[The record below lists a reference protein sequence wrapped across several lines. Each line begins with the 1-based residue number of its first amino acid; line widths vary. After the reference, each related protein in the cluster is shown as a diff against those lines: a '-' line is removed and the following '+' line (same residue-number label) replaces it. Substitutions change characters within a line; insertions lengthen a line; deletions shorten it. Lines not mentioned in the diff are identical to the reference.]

1 MLLLF
6 LVKCRNN
13 GRFTAVTGL
22 FDWTMYAVNCFA
34 YRTHGTE
41 LEQRVYASVITP
53 AKMEAKSKKPFSP
66 KGGKKFSQKG
76 KDSIGTK
83 FGGKPSGKKPFKPSN
98 KTAPKDKFRKGG
110 DGGNKQNKF
119 AFSKDKGLQNRKRP
133 PFKATRGGEKE
144 GPAAKKMKKG
154 EFKAKKE
161 LTKEELKQN
170 RQQRKREL
178 KQNRQLAERK
188 DMFQIICQAKK
199 VWGDLRR
206 KDCNN
211 DLKKKLMKQLH
222 DLVHGKIKQM
232 AFAHDSVRV
241 LQCFVQFG
249 NHEHRQ
255 EVFEELKEDIIA
267 LSKSQYG
274 RHVVKKM
281 LMYGNKELVASVM
294 QTFKGHVRPML
305 RHAAASSIIEYA
317 YNDKAVL
324 AQRLMLTEE
333 LYGNTF
339 TICKSSVCNTIEKV
353 VEGNPDKLNNIIDE
367 MKQILTPMAQK
378 EQVIKHSLVHKVF
391 LDFFLLAPE
400 KPRTEMIESIR
411 ESVVYMAHTH
421 DGARVA
427 MHCLWHGTAKDR
439 KVIIKTM
446 KTYMVKFATGEFGH
460 LVLLAIFDCVDDT
473 KLVKQAVLSEIL
485 SSLDEVIGNK
495 YGKKVLLYLLS
506 PRDPA
511 HLLPEIIKVLEQ
523 GDSNAHSKKDKVIR
537 RKELLEV
544 VSPPL
549 LEHLCNNAD
558 TMVTDK
564 ATSVTVSDILA
575 SACGDLRPAMTAVA
589 QLANQALVPGG
600 TDGQLHMAEHPAG
613 HLVLKWLIEQDL
625 TLAEAGKEERFGRI
639 LVDTVGTDN
648 LKSWVKVN
656 RGAMVLCCLLNSCDK
671 SVAAEV
677 KAALESI
684 KSEISSISN
693 NKGAEVLL
701 EHLNKQ

>member
-1 MLLLF
+1 
-6 LVKCRNN
+6 
-13 GRFTAVTGL
+13 
-22 FDWTMYAVNCFA
+22 MYF
-34 YRTHGTE
+34 R
-41 LEQRVYASVITP
+41 
-53 AKMEAKSKKPFSP
+53 MEAKSKKPFSP
-66 KGGKKFSQKG
+66 KGGKKQKPTQKG
-76 KDSIGTK
+76 K
-83 FGGKPSGKKPFKPSN
+83 GKSCFTSSR
-98 KTAPKDKFRKGG
+98 FVR
-110 DGGNKQNKF
+110 
-119 AFSKDKGLQNRKRP
+119 SSV
-133 PFKATRGGEKE
+133 
-144 GPAAKKMKKG
+144 MKKG
-154 EFKAKKE
+154 EFKPKKKE
-161 LTKEELKQN
+161 LTKEELNKN
-170 RQQRKREL
+170 RQQRKKEL
-178 KQNRQLAERK
+178 KKNRQQAERK
-188 DMFQIICQAKK
+188 DMFQIICQCKQ

-206 KDCNN
+206 KKCDNE
-211 DLKKKLMKQLH
+211 LRTKLMKDLH
-222 DLVHGKIKQM
+222 DLIRGKIKQM

-241 LQCFVQFG
+241 LQCFIQFG
-249 NHEHRQ
+249 SHEQRQ
-255 EVFEELKEDIIA
+255 EVFAELKDDIIG
-267 LSKSQYG
+267 LCKSQYG
-274 RHVVKKM
+274 RHVVKKL
-281 LMYGNKELVASVM
+281 LMYGNKELLAAVM

-339 TICKSSVCNTIEKV
+339 TVCKSSVCNTIEKV
-353 VEGNPDKLNNIIDE
+353 AEMNPDKLNNIIDE

-391 LDFFLLAPE
+391 LDFFLLAPD
-400 KPRTEMIESIR
+400 KQRTEMIESIR

-427 MHCLWHGTAKDR
+427 MHCLWHGTAKVRTHTVRASHLFSFNED
-439 KVIIKTM
+439 KGS
-446 KTYMVKFATGEFGH
+446 ALSGGEFGH

-523 GDSNAHSKKDKVIR
+523 GDGNAHSKKDSATR

-549 LEHLCNNAD
+549 LEHLRENAG
-558 TMVTDK
+558 TMALDK
-564 ATSVTVSDILA
+564 ATSVTISDILA

-589 QLANQALVPGG
+589 QLANQELVPGG
-600 TDGQLHMAEHPAG
+600 IKGQLHMAEHPAG

-639 LVDTVGTDN
+639 LVDTVGTDKM
-648 LKSWVKVN
+648 KSWVKVN
-656 RGAMVLCCLLNSCDK
+656 RGAMVLCSLLNSCDK
-671 SVAAEV
+671 SVVAEV
-677 KAALESI
+677 KEALKSI
-684 KSEISSISN
+684 TSELSSISN
-693 NKGAEVLL
+693 NKGAEILL
-701 EHLNKQ
+701 ENLNK

>member
-1 MLLLF
+1 
-6 LVKCRNN
+6 
-13 GRFTAVTGL
+13 
-22 FDWTMYAVNCFA
+22 
-34 YRTHGTE
+34 
-41 LEQRVYASVITP
+41 
-53 AKMEAKSKKPFSP
+53 MEAKPKKPFSP
-66 KGGKKFSQKG
+66 KGGKKFTQKG

-83 FGGKPSGKKPFKPSN
+83 LGGKPGGKKPFKPFNSTERKGKPGKSGDGGKREYKPGFSKDGKGLN
-98 KTAPKDKFRKGG
+98 KRKMSQFKAKDEEGG
-110 DGGNKQNKF
+110 DGP
-119 AFSKDKGLQNRKRP
+119 R
-133 PFKATRGGEKE
+133 
-144 GPAAKKMKKG
+144 AKKMKKG
-154 EFKAKKE
+154 EFKPKKRE
-161 LTKEELKQN
+161 LTEEELKKN
-170 RQQRKREL
+170 RQQRKKDL
-178 KQNRQLAERK
+178 KKSRQEAERK
-188 DMFQIICQAKK
+188 DMFQIICQSKQ

-206 KDCNN
+206 KKCDQ
-211 DLKKKLMKQLH
+211 DTKKKLMKQLH
-222 DLVHGKIKQM
+222 DLIRGKIKQM

-241 LQCFVQFG
+241 LQCFIQFG
-249 NHEHRQ
+249 SHEQRQ
-255 EVFEELKEDIIA
+255 EVFEELKDDVIG
-267 LSKSQYG
+267 LCKSQYG
-274 RHVVKKM
+274 KHVVKKL
-281 LMYGNKELVASVM
+281 LMYGNKELLASVM

-339 TICKSSVCNTIEKV
+339 TVCKSSVCNTIEKV
-353 VEGNPDKLNNIIDE
+353 AEENPDKLSNIIDE

-391 LDFFLLAPE
+391 LDFFLFAPD
-400 KPRTEMIESIR
+400 KQRTEMIESIR

-427 MHCLWHGTAKDR
+427 MNCLWHGTAKDR

-446 KTYMVKFATGEFGH
+446 KTYMVKFAMGEFGH

-485 SSLDEVIGNK
+485 ASLDEVISNK

-523 GDSNAHSKKDKVIR
+523 GDGNTHSKKDTAVR

-549 LEHLCNNAD
+549 LNYLSENTSA
-558 TMVTDK
+558 MVMDK

-575 SACGDLRPAMTAVA
+575 SASGDLRPAMTAVA
-589 QLANQALVPGG
+589 QMANQELVPGG
-600 TDGQLHMAEHPAG
+600 IKGELHMAEHPAG

-625 TLAEAGKEERFGRI
+625 TLSEAGKEERFGRI
-639 LVDTVGTDN
+639 LVDTVGTDK
-648 LKSWVKVN
+648 LKTWVKAN
-656 RGAMVLCCLLNSCDK
+656 RGAMVLCSLLNSCDK

-677 KAALESI
+677 KEALKSI
-684 KSEISSISN
+684 TSELSSISN
-693 NKGAEVLL
+693 NKGAEILL
-701 EHLNKQ
+701 ENLNK

>member
-1 MLLLF
+1 M
-6 LVKCRNN
+6 
-13 GRFTAVTGL
+13 GRACVS
-22 FDWTMYAVNCFA
+22 
-34 YRTHGTE
+34 E
-41 LEQRVYASVITP
+41 I
-53 AKMEAKSKKPFSP
+53 MEAKSKKPFSP
-66 KGGKKFSQKG
+66 KGGKKFTQKG

-83 FGGKPSGKKPFKPSN
+83 LGGKPGGKPGGKKPFKSYNNAERKGRPE
-98 KTAPKDKFRKGG
+98 KGG
-110 DGGNKQNKF
+110 DGGKRGQKF
-119 AFSKDKGLQNRKRP
+119 AFSKDGEGPQKRKM
-133 PFKATRGGEKE
+133 PFKGKNTEEEGG

-154 EFKAKKE
+154 EFKPKTE
-161 LTKEELKQN
+161 LTEEELKKN
-170 RQQRKREL
+170 RQQRKKDL
-178 KQNRQLAERK
+178 KNSRQQAERK
-188 DMFQIICQAKK
+188 DMFQIICQCKR

-206 KDCNN
+206 KKCEN
-211 DLKKKLMKQLH
+211 DLKQKLMKELH
-222 DLVHGKIKQM
+222 DLIRGKIKQM

-241 LQCFVQFG
+241 LQCFIQFG
-249 NHEHRQ
+249 SHEQRQ
-255 EVFEELKEDIIA
+255 ELFEELKDDIIE
-267 LSKSQYG
+267 LCKSQYG
-274 RHVVKKM
+274 KHVVKKM
-281 LMYGNKELVASVM
+281 LMYGNKELVAAVM

-324 AQRLMLTEE
+324 AQRLMLTEG

-339 TICKSSVCNTIEKV
+339 TVCKSTVCNTIEKV
-353 VEGNPDKLNNIIDE
+353 AEANPDKLKNIIDE

-391 LDFFLLAPE
+391 LDFFMFAPD
-400 KPRTEMIESIR
+400 KPRTEMIEAIR
-411 ESVVYMAHTH
+411 EAVVYMAHTH

-460 LVLLAIFDCVDDT
+460 LVLLAMFDCVDDT

-495 YGKKVLLYLLS
+495 YGKKALLYLLS

-523 GDSNAHSKKDKVIR
+523 GDGNAHSKKDMALR

-549 LEHLCNNAD
+549 LEHLRDNAAA
-558 TMVTDK
+558 MVMDK
-564 ATSVTVSDILA
+564 ASSVTVSDILA

-589 QLANQALVPGG
+589 QLANQELVPGG
-600 TDGQLHMAEHPAG
+600 TNGQLHMAEHPAG
-613 HLVLKWLIEQDL
+613 HLVLKWLMEQDM
-625 TLAEAGKEERFGRI
+625 TLAEAGKEERFSRI
-639 LVDTVGTDN
+639 LVDTVGTDK

-656 RGAMVLCCLLNSCDK
+656 RGAMVLCSLLNSCDK

-684 KSEISSISN
+684 KSELSSISN
-693 NKGAEVLL
+693 TNKGAEILL
-701 EHLNKQ
+701 ENLNK

>member
-1 MLLLF
+1 
-6 LVKCRNN
+6 
-13 GRFTAVTGL
+13 
-22 FDWTMYAVNCFA
+22 
-34 YRTHGTE
+34 
-41 LEQRVYASVITP
+41 
-53 AKMEAKSKKPFSP
+53 MEAKSKKPFSP
-66 KGGKKFSQKG
+66 KGGKKLTQKG
-76 KDSIGTK
+76 KDAIGTK
-83 FGGKPSGKKPFKPSN
+83 LGGKPGGKKPFKPYN
-98 KTAPKDKFRKGG
+98 NTERKGKPGKGG
-110 DGGNKQNKF
+110 DGGNKERKF
-119 AFSKDKGLQNRKRP
+119 AFSKAGTGPPKRKA
-133 PFKATRGGEKE
+133 PFKGKYKEDEEGG
-144 GPAAKKMKKG
+144 GPAAKKMKEG
-154 EFKAKKE
+154 EFKPKTKE
-161 LTKEELKQN
+161 LTEEEMKKN
-170 RQQRKREL
+170 RQQRKKDL
-178 KQNRQLAERK
+178 KKSRQQAERK
-188 DMFQIICQAKK
+188 DMFQIICQCKQ
-199 VWGDLRR
+199 VWGNLRR
-206 KDCNN
+206 KNCDN
-211 DLKKKLMKQLH
+211 DLKKKLMEELL
-222 DLVHGKIKQM
+222 DLIQGKIKQM
-232 AFAHDSVRV
+232 AYAHDSVRV
-241 LQCFVQFG
+241 LQCFIQFG
-249 NHEHRQ
+249 SHEQRQ
-255 EVFEELKEDIIA
+255 GVFEELKDDIIA
-267 LSKSQYG
+267 LCKSQYG
-274 RHVVKKM
+274 KHVVKKL
-281 LMYGNKELVASVM
+281 LMYGNKELVAAVM
-294 QTFKGHVRPML
+294 KTFKGHVRPML

-339 TICKSSVCNTIEKV
+339 TVCKSSVCNTIEKV
-353 VEGNPDKLNNIIDE
+353 AEANPEKMNNIIDE

-391 LDFFLLAPE
+391 LDFFLFAAD
-400 KPRTEMIESIR
+400 KQRTEMIESIR

-511 HLLPEIIKVLEQ
+511 HLLPEIIKVLEK
-523 GDSNAHSKKDKVIR
+523 GDGNAHSKKDMATR

-549 LEHLCNNAD
+549 LEYLRDNAA
-558 TMVTDK
+558 TMVMDK
-564 ATSVTVSDILA
+564 ASSVTISDILA

-589 QLANQALVPGG
+589 QLANHELVPGG
-600 TDGQLHMAEHPAG
+600 IDGQLHMAEHPAG
-613 HLVLKWLIEQDL
+613 HLVLKWLMEQQDM

-648 LKSWVKVN
+648 LKTWVRVN
-656 RGAMVLCCLLNSCDK
+656 RGAMVLCSLLNSCDK
-671 SVAAEV
+671 SVAADV

-684 KSEISSISN
+684 KSELSSISN
-693 NKGAEVLL
+693 NKGAEILL
-701 EHLNKQ
+701 ENLNK

>member
-1 MLLLF
+1 M
-6 LVKCRNN
+6 
-13 GRFTAVTGL
+13 
-22 FDWTMYAVNCFA
+22 
-34 YRTHGTE
+34 
-41 LEQRVYASVITP
+41 
-53 AKMEAKSKKPFSP
+53 MEAKSKKPFSP
-66 KGGKKFSQKG
+66 KGGKKFTQKG

-83 FGGKPSGKKPFKPSN
+83 LGGKPGFNKPGGKKPFKPHNNTEKKSW
-98 KTAPKDKFRKGG
+98 PGKGR
-110 DGGNKQNKF
+110 DGGKKQQKF
-119 AFSKDKGLQNRKRP
+119 AFSKDSKGQQKRKL
-133 PFKATRGGEKE
+133 PFKAKKEEEEEGE
-144 GPAAKKMKKG
+144 GPVAKKMKKG
-154 EFKAKKE
+154 EFK
-161 LTKEELKQN
+161 TKEELKEELKKN
-170 RQQRKREL
+170 RQQRKKDL
-178 KQNRQLAERK
+178 KTSRQQAERK
-188 DMFQIICQAKK
+188 DMFQIICQAKR

-206 KDCNN
+206 KKCDN
-211 DLKKKLMKQLH
+211 DTKTKLMKELH
-222 DLVHGKIKQM
+222 DLIRGKIKQM

-241 LQCFVQFG
+241 LQCFIQFG
-249 NHEHRQ
+249 SHEQRKDA
-255 EVFEELKEDIIA
+255 FEELKDDIID
-267 LSKSQYG
+267 LCKSQYG
-274 RHVVKKM
+274 RHVVKKL
-281 LMYGNKELVASVM
+281 LMYGNKELMAAVM
-294 QTFKGHVRPML
+294 QTFKGHVRPLL

-324 AQRLMLTEE
+324 AQRLMLTEG

-339 TICKSSVCNTIEKV
+339 TVCKSSVCNTIEKV
-353 VEGNPDKLNNIIDE
+353 AEANPDKLNNIIDE

-391 LDFFLLAPE
+391 LDFFLFAPD

-460 LVLLAIFDCVDDT
+460 LVLLAMFDCVDDT

-485 SSLDEVIGNK
+485 SSLEEVIGNK

-523 GDSNAHSKKDKVIR
+523 GDGNAHSKKDMAIR

-544 VSPPL
+544 VSPLL
-549 LEHLCNNAD
+549 LEYLRDNAA
-558 TMVTDK
+558 TMVMDK

-575 SACGDLRPAMTAVA
+575 SACGDLWPAMTAVA
-589 QLANQALVPGG
+589 QLATHELVPGG
-600 TDGQLHMAEHPAG
+600 TNGQLHMAEHPAG
-613 HLVLKWLIEQDL
+613 HLVLKWLIEQDM
-625 TLAEAGKEERFGRI
+625 TLAEAGKEERFSRI
-639 LVDTVGTDN
+639 LVDTVGTDK

-656 RGAMVLCCLLNSCDK
+656 RGAMVLCSLLNSCDK

-677 KAALESI
+677 KATLESI
-684 KSEISSISN
+684 KPELSSISN
-693 NKGAEVLL
+693 NKGAEILL
-701 EHLNKQ
+701 ENLNK

>member
-1 MLLLF
+1 
-6 LVKCRNN
+6 
-13 GRFTAVTGL
+13 
-22 FDWTMYAVNCFA
+22 
-34 YRTHGTE
+34 
-41 LEQRVYASVITP
+41 
-53 AKMEAKSKKPFSP
+53 
-66 KGGKKFSQKG
+66 
-76 KDSIGTK
+76 
-83 FGGKPSGKKPFKPSN
+83 
-98 KTAPKDKFRKGG
+98 
-110 DGGNKQNKF
+110 
-119 AFSKDKGLQNRKRP
+119 
-133 PFKATRGGEKE
+133 
-144 GPAAKKMKKG
+144 MKKG
-154 EFKAKKE
+154 EFKPKKGQTEEE
-161 LTKEELKQN
+161 LTQN
-170 RQQRKREL
+170 RQQKKKEL
-178 KQNRQLAERK
+178 KKTRQLAERK
-188 DMFQIICQAKK
+188 DMFQIICQAKQ

-206 KDCNN
+206 KKCDN
-211 DLKKKLMKQLH
+211 DMKKKLMKDLH
-222 DLVHGKIKQM
+222 DLLRGKVKQM

-241 LQCFVQFG
+241 LQCFIQFG
-249 NHEHRQ
+249 SHEQRQ
-255 EVFEELKEDIIA
+255 EVFEELKDDVIG
-267 LSKSQYG
+267 LCKSQYG
-274 RHVVKKM
+274 KHIVKKL
-281 LMYGNKELVASVM
+281 LMYGNKELLAAVM

-324 AQRLMLTEE
+324 AQRLMLTEG

-339 TICKSSVCNTIEKV
+339 TVCKSTVCNTIEKV
-353 VEGNPDKLNNIIDE
+353 IEGNPDKLNNIIDE

-391 LDFFLLAPE
+391 LDFFLFAPD

-460 LVLLAIFDCVDDT
+460 LVLLAMFDCVDDT

-485 SSLDEVIGNK
+485 SSLEEVISNK

-523 GDSNAHSKKDKVIR
+523 GDKNAHSKWKNKHH
-537 RKELLEV
+537 LLLPLLI

-549 LEHLCNNAD
+549 LEHLRDHAD

-589 QLANQALVPGG
+589 KLANQELVPGG
-600 TDGQLHMAEHPAG
+600 TGGQLHMAEHPAG

-625 TLAEAGKEERFGRI
+625 TLEEAGKEERFSRI
-639 LVDTVGTDN
+639 LVDTVGTDK
-648 LKSWVKVN
+648 LKSWIRVN

-677 KAALESI
+677 KAALESV
-684 KSEISSISN
+684 KSELSSISN
-693 NKGAEVLL
+693 NKGAEILL
-701 EHLNKQ
+701 ENLNK